1 LGGLG
6 NTTAT
11 DDDAVDT
18 ADDADC
24 NSDNDDVEK
33 SKNATELEL
42 TVLCSSDVEAW
53 TP

>member
-24 NSDNDDVEK
+24 DSDNDDEEK
-33 SKNATELEL
+33 SRNATELVL
-42 TVLCSSDVEAW
+42 TILCGSDDDAL
-53 TP
+53 TT